1 MFALQLRTQSA
12 NEFRAMIN
20 GYSTEEHGEG

>member
-12 NEFRAMIN
+12 DEFTVMIN
-20 GYSTEEHGEG
+20 GFSTDEHGKG